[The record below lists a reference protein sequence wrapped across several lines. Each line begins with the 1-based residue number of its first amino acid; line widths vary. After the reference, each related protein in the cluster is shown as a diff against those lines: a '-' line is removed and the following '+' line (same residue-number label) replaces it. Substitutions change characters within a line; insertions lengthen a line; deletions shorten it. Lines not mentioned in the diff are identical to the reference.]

1 MGSRLDRDEEARL
14 LASARAGDQRAYA
27 ELVTASRSQLW
38 AVCLQIC
45 GNAHDAEDALQEA
58 LTAAWQHLDRF
69 DGRARFSTWAHRIA
83 ANAALTR
90 VRRRRDVP
98 DAEAGEA
105 EVAPGSG
112 VAERV
117 ATQLAVRRALAGLAP
132 DFREAIV
139 LREYADLTYQEIAE
153 HQGIGVQ
160 TVKSRI
166 NRARTALKEALA
178 GEA

>member
-1 MGSRLDRDEEARL
+1 VTARLARDEETRL
-14 LASARAGDQRAYA
+14 LDAARAGDQRAFA
-27 ELVTASRSQLW
+27 ELVTASRNHLW

-45 GNAHDAEDALQEA
+45 GNTHDAEDALQEA

-98 DAEAGEA
+98 DEDAGVAEA
-105 EVAPGSG
+105 APGSG
-112 VAERV
+112 VSERV
-117 ATQLAVRRALAGLAP
+117 TVQMAVREALAGLQP
-132 DFREAIV
+132 DFREAVV
-139 LREYADLTYQEIAE
+139 LREYADMTYQEIAE
-153 HQGIGVQ
+153 HQGVPVQ

-178 GEA
+178 EVA